1 MTKREGALPRGHA
14 FPSKPRKKGIPKAK
28 GRTGRNS
35 SSMTRA
41 LTGDNKINTNPGKRE
56 NVAIS
61 QISSAGS
68 YSHNLAQSRLQSCAE
83 CNLPQEPSV
92 LMVGWQGGSLT
103 TSCWR
108 TLQVIKMSSGP
119 SWQAHLYLRL
129 NSSEIKA
136 FHVAQMGLWFQ
147 MSENY

>member
-1 MTKREGALPRGHA
+1 MTKREGALPRGQA

-83 CNLPQEPSV
+83 CNLPPGAQRAHGWVTGRIINHILLKNITGYKNVIWTGLTSPSV
-92 LMVGWQGGSLT
+92 F
-103 TSCWR
+103 
-108 TLQVIKMSSGP
+108 
-119 SWQAHLYLRL
+119 
-129 NSSEIKA
+129 KA
-136 FHVAQMGLWFQ
+136 EFL
-147 MSENY
+147 